1 MDKRTPRAARFML
14 GIAAAA
20 LASGVI
26 GNALGQGG
34 SNLTKALLDGSIIAA
49 GTVTLIAADARTGRF
64 RLVWG
69 TVGLAQLLY
78 GLGEINLDFVQHGLN
93 TFPTTS
99 DFLWLAYYP
108 LVLLGV
114 AIYLADGRSLRPLL
128 WVDGTIIVLVL
139 VAASFALLLGSI
151 IDAADAPATLVRGQ
165 VVYPVLDLCFVAFAL
180 VLGFAGRWR
189 LGPAFYLAGGA
200 ALMLLVTDLVYFH
213 QLAYDTYVAGTLLDA
228 GWAATML
235 LMSMA
240 ALTTLRRPGQNQPA
254 ARSINVLSLIVI
266 PLALA
271 LLIWGADHSSRIVTV
286 FCAAAAILLV
296 AIRLLNT
303 SNEIQRLAD
312 DNEEI
317 ISSAGEG
324 ILRADVEGR
333 ITYANPAACTML
345 GVSSREILGRAGH
358 ELFHH
363 SHENGS
369 PYPAEACPIHNV
381 GSSEHVVRVSDEV
394 FWRRDGTSF
403 PADYTAAA
411 VRENGQA
418 SGVVVV
424 FDDVT
429 QQRSLE
435 DRLRYQAS
443 HDHLSGLLN
452 RRAFAEQVEEQV
464 RYAQRYGVTGALLLV
479 DLDSFKLI
487 NDSFG
492 YAIGD
497 NVVRQVSAVLRKRLR
512 KTDVLARMGGDE
524 FAVLLPEAGEE
535 EAIHT
540 GRELIR
546 AIKSETEPSLGA
558 SVGLATFGG
567 PEEVVA
573 DDLVVRADIALYQAK
588 QQPGSAIA
596 WNGQKTD
603 RLTWVDTIRDAM
615 RDDRLVVYSQPILSL
630 RSNRIEGEELL
641 VRLITPDGEVIPP
654 RAFLPTAER
663 YGLAQDIDR
672 LVMNR
677 ALELARSGR
686 RIAVNVSAH
695 SIDDDVLISL
705 LDEARVDG
713 VDLGLVTV
721 EITETAAVSHADEAH
736 RFAERLQRMGC
747 GLALDDFGT
756 GLSSLS
762 YLKQIP
768 AQVLKIDTEFVRGV
782 TGSSLDQYLVRTIVG
797 IARRLGQVTIAEGVE
812 DAATLATLRRFEVD
826 FAQGYFIG
834 RPAPVDFGHAP
845 ELSPELGKQIAATA
859 ASGC

>member
-1 MDKRTPRAARFML
+1 MDKRTPRPARFL
-14 GIAAAA
+14 LAIAASGLAA
-20 LASGVI
+20 GVL
-26 GNALGQGG
+26 GNALGHTGD
-34 SNLTKALLDGSIIAA
+34 LTAALLDGSIIAA
-49 GTVTLIAADARTGRF
+49 GTATLIAASARSDRF

-69 TVGLAQLLY
+69 SVGLAQLLY
-78 GLGEINLDFVQHGLN
+78 GLGEINLDFVQHGL
-93 TFPTTS
+93 TVFPTTS

-108 LVLLGV
+108 LVLLAV
-114 AIYLADGRSLRPLL
+114 AVYLADGRSLRPLI
-128 WVDGTIIVLVL
+128 WVDGTIVVLVL
-139 VAASFALLLGSI
+139 VAASFALLLGNV
-151 IDAADAPATLVRGQ
+151 IDAADAPAQFVRGQ

-189 LGPAFYLAGGA
+189 LGPAFYLTGGA
-200 ALMLLVTDLVYFH
+200 ALTLLVTDLVYFH
-213 QLAYDTYVAGTLLDA
+213 QLASDTYVAGTVLDA

-240 ALTTLRRPGQNQPA
+240 SMTTLRRPGQDQPVV
-254 ARSINVLSLIVI
+254 RRINVLSLIVI

-271 LLIWGADHSSRIVTV
+271 LLIWGADHPNRIVTV
-286 FCAAAAILLV
+286 SCAAAAITLL
-296 AIRLLNT
+296 AIRLLIA
-303 SNEIQRLAD
+303 SNEIRHLAE

-317 ISSAGEG
+317 ITSAGEG
-324 ILRADVEGR
+324 ILRADAQGR
-333 ITYANPAACTML
+333 ITYANPAACKML
-345 GVSSREILGRAGH
+345 GVSGREILGRAGH

-369 PYPAEACPIHNV
+369 RYPAADCPIHNV
-381 GSSEHVVRVSDEV
+381 GGSEHVVRVSDEV

-403 PADYTAAA
+403 PVDYTAAA
-411 VRENGQA
+411 VRDNGQA
-418 SGVVVV
+418 IGVVVV

-429 QQRSLE
+429 RQRSLE

-443 HDHLSGLLN
+443 HDYLTGLLN
-452 RRAFAEQVEEQV
+452 RRAFGEKVEEQI
-464 RYAQRYGVTGALLLV
+464 RYAQRYGITGALLIV

-492 YAIGD
+492 YSVGD
-497 NVVRQVSAVLRKRLR
+497 DVVKQVSTVLRKRLR

-535 EAIHT
+535 EAVHT
-540 GRELIR
+540 GRDLIR
-546 AIKSETEPSLGA
+546 AIKSDTEPSLGA

-567 PEEVVA
+567 PDEVVA
-573 DDLVVRADIALYQAK
+573 DDLIVRADIALYQAK
-588 QQPGSAIA
+588 QRSGSVIA
-596 WNGQKTD
+596 WNGQKTHH
-603 RLTWVDTIRDAM
+603 LTWVDTIRDAM
-615 RDDRLVVYSQPILSL
+615 RDDRIVVYSQPILSL

-641 VRLITPDGEVIPP
+641 VRMISPDGEVIAPG
-654 RAFLPTAER
+654 AFLPTAER

-705 LDEARVDG
+705 MDGAREDG

-762 YLKQIP
+762 YLKHIP
-768 AQVLKIDTEFVRGV
+768 AQVLKIDMEFVRGV
-782 TGSSLDQYLVRTIVG
+782 SGSSLDQYLVRTIVG

-812 DAATLATLRRFEVD
+812 DAATLTTLRRFEVD

-845 ELSPELGKQIAATA
+845 KLSPEVDEQVAATVV
-859 ASGC
+859 SGC

>member
-1 MDKRTPRAARFML
+1 ML

-20 LASGVI
+20 LVVGVL
-26 GNALGQGG
+26 GNALGQGVG
-34 SNLTKALLDGSIIAA
+34 NLINALLDGSIIAA
-49 GTVTLIAADARTGRF
+49 GTATLLAANARTGRF

-78 GLGEINLDFVQHGLN
+78 GLGEINLDFVQHGLT

-114 AIYLADGRSLRPLL
+114 AIYLADGRSMRPLL

-139 VAASFALLLGSI
+139 VAASFALLLGSV
-151 IDAADAPATLVRGQ
+151 IDAADAPASFVRGQ

-200 ALMLLVTDLVYFH
+200 ALTLLVTDLVYFH
-213 QLAYDTYVAGTLLDA
+213 RLAYETYVPGTVLDA
-228 GWAATML
+228 GWALTML

-240 ALTTLRRPGQNQPA
+240 AQSTLRRPASDRPA
-254 ARSINVLSLIVI
+254 TRNVTFLSVVVI
-266 PLALA
+266 PPALL
-271 LLIWGADHSSRIVTV
+271 LLIWGADHSGRIVTV
-286 FCAAAAILLV
+286 SCAAAAILLV
-296 AIRLLNT
+296 ALRLLIT
-303 SNEIQRLAD
+303 SSEVQHLAD
-312 DNEEI
+312 DKEEI

-324 ILRADVEGR
+324 ILRADADGH
-333 ITYANPAACTML
+333 ITFANPAACTML
-345 GVSSREILGRAGH
+345 GVSSREILGRKGH
-358 ELFHH
+358 QLFHH

-369 PYPAEACPIHNV
+369 PYPAEDCPIHNV
-381 GSSEHVVRVSDEV
+381 VSREHVVRVSDEV
-394 FWRRDGTSF
+394 FWRSDGTSF
-403 PADYTAAA
+403 PVDYTAAT

-418 SGVVVV
+418 IGFVVV

-429 QQRSLE
+429 RQRSLE

-443 HDHLSGLLN
+443 HDYLSGLLN
-452 RRAFAEQVEEQV
+452 RRAFAEEVEDQI
-464 RYAQRYGVTGALLLV
+464 RYARRYGITGALLIV

-492 YAIGD
+492 YAVGD
-497 NVVRQVSAVLRKRLR
+497 DVVKQVSAVLRKRLR

-535 EAIHT
+535 EASHT
-540 GRELIR
+540 GKELIR
-546 AIKSETEPSLGA
+546 AIKSNTEPSIGA

-588 QQPGSAIA
+588 QRPGSAAA
-596 WNGQKTD
+596 WNGHKTD
-603 RLTWVDTIRDAM
+603 RLTWVDMIRDAI
-615 RDDRLVVYSQPILSL
+615 RDDRIVVYSQPILSL

-641 VRLITPDGEVIPP
+641 VRVITSDGEVIPP
-654 RAFLPTAER
+654 GAFLPTAER

-695 SIDDDVLISL
+695 SIDDDGLISL

-736 RFAERLQRMGC
+736 RFAERLQRLGC

-768 AQVLKIDTEFVRGV
+768 AQVLKIDMEFVRGV
-782 TGSSLDQYLVRTIVG
+782 SGSSLDQYLVRTIVG

-845 ELSPELGKQIAATA
+845 ELSPQLGKQIAATA
-859 ASGC
+859 VSGC